1 MKSSLLFGPADKRT
15 ALAYIVPTAGP
26 KLDKDLFN
34 LLFCLLLVTLFWNET
49 EHIFEKTGHKGQGDN
64 CKARGRGVEIF
75 TVAQTAHHSN
85 QPVKV
90 RIN

>member
-1 MKSSLLFGPADKRT
+1 
-15 ALAYIVPTAGP
+15 VPVAGP
-26 KLDKDLFN
+26 KLDKDLFY

-49 EHIFEKTGHKGQGDN
+49 EHIFEKTAHKRKGDK

-75 TVAQTAHHSN
+75 TVAQTAHLPN

-90 RIN
+90 RIF